1 LHVFKIQ
8 LREKAMSTSSQLEK
22 FGNHLLIGI
31 SGTQL
36 NDDDKKLLSTVKPIG
51 IVFYGKNFVIGRPYE
66 VWLETFK
73 SLSAQI
79 REYAERDA
87 MFMSLDHEGGRVHR
101 PPFPITRFPEAYLA
115 SKNALSI
122 AACAA
127 IELKSMGINV
137 SWAPD
142 ADIYSNPN
150 NPIIGTRAFGT
161 TPESASEGAI
171 SYLAGL
177 RDEGIIGCAKHFPG
191 HGDTSTDSHLELP
204 VLHLTKEELQARELL
219 PFQALIGAEVPMIMT
234 AHILFPKI
242 DANVPATL
250 SKTILTGILREE
262 LGFKGVI
269 VSDDLDMK
277 AVADMYAKP
286 GTVTQ
291 TFNAGCDLLMVSRNL
306 PSSSIERTI
315 AIAQDF
321 ADSINNGSLDEQIVE
336 TAFRRIDK
344 LLAMTGQYEAHLLS
358 KDVLR
363 RHASLVIDC
372 VFSDL

>member
-1 LHVFKIQ
+1 
-8 LREKAMSTSSQLEK
+8 MSTSSQLEK

-51 IVFYGKNFVIGRPYE
+51 IVFYGKNFQTGRPYE

-73 SLSAQI
+73 ELSAQI
-79 REYAERDA
+79 RRYAERDA

-101 PPFPITRFPEAYLA
+101 PPLPITRFPEAYLA
-115 SKNALSI
+115 SSNARDC

-127 IELKSMGINV
+127 VELKSMGINV

-161 TPESASEGAI
+161 TPESAAEGAL

-204 VLHLTKEELQARELL
+204 VLHLTKEELQTRELL
-219 PFQALIGAEVPMIMT
+219 PFKALIGAEVPMVMT

-250 SKTILTGILREE
+250 SKTILTEILRQE
-262 LGFKGVI
+262 LGFEGVI

-306 PSSSIERTI
+306 PSSSVERTI
-315 AIAQDF
+315 TIAQDF
-321 ADSINNGSLDEQIVE
+321 ADSINNGSLDEKIVE
-336 TAFRRIDK
+336 SAKTRVDN
-344 LLAMTGQYEAHLLS
+344 LLATTGQYEAHVLD
-358 KDVLR
+358 KDILR
-363 RHASLVIDC
+363 RHASLAIDC
-372 VFSDL
+372 VFSDQ